1 MCAPAALGVAQAGV
15 GIMGAI
21 GGQNSAQAQADAQNA
36 QIAAQNKQNKINYK
50 YRNAQQTNEWA
61 NTNEEWL
68 AKKSQYSEQMHNN
81 RDAVGKAYAS
91 SSMANEKLFRDFVGQ
106 SASIR
111 MQELAAS
118 TGTGET
124 RGRTAEMMSKL
135 PGRAA
140 GMQLAMA
147 RDNMKYQQDNI
158 KYAVHEAHDQYAM
171 KNRENWRAV
180 SIAPKPGMRPPAL
193 MQQAGVAGP
202 GSMGMMAGIGGAL
215 LGGMKTFNSLKP
227 PGGTPWG
234 GFGGGAGGSITGNSL
249 GSFGGSNALGNLSI
263 GGSMPFNAGSIG

>member
-21 GGQNSAQAQADAQNA
+21 GGQSSAARSAAAQNA

-50 YRNAQQTNEWA
+50 FRNAQQTDEWA

-68 AKKSQYSEQMHNN
+68 AKKSQYSEQKHNN
-81 RDAVGKAYAS
+81 RDAIGKAYGAA
-91 SSMANEKLFRDFVGQ
+91 SMANEKLFRDFVGQ
-106 SASIR
+106 STSIR

-124 RGRTAEMMSKL
+124 RGRTAEFMSKL
-135 PGRAA
+135 PSRAA

-147 RDNMKYQQDNI
+147 RDNVKYQQDNI
-158 KYAVHEAHDQYAM
+158 KHSVHEAHDQYAM

-215 LGGMKTFNSLKP
+215 LSGFQTMNSLKP

-234 GFGGGAGGSITGNSL
+234 GGGGGSGLGNSI
-249 GSFGGSNALGNLSI
+249 GSFGGGTALSSLSI
-263 GGSMPFNAGSIG
+263 GGSMPFTSGSIG

>member
-36 QIAAQNKQNKINYK
+36 QITAQNKQNKINYK
-50 YRNAQQTNEWA
+50 FRNAQQTDEWV

-68 AKKSQYSEQMHNN
+68 AKKSQYSEQLHNN
-81 RDAVGKAYAS
+81 RDSIGKAYGAA
-91 SSMANEKLFRDFVGQ
+91 SMANEKLFRDFVGQ
-106 SASIR
+106 STSIR

-124 RGRTAEMMSKL
+124 RGRTAEFMSKL
-135 PGRAA
+135 PSRAA

-147 RDNMKYQQDNI
+147 RDNVKYQQDNI
-158 KYAVHEAHDQYAM
+158 KYAVHEARDQYAM

-180 SIAPKPGMRPPAL
+180 SIAPKPGMRAPAL
-193 MQQAGVAGP
+193 QQQAGVAGP
-202 GSMGMMAGIGGAL
+202 SGLGAMADIGGAI
-215 LGGMKTFNSLKP
+215 LGGFNTYNSLKAP
-227 PGGTPWG
+227 SITPWAGPGG
-234 GFGGGAGGSITGNSL
+234 GGGSLTGNSI
-249 GSFGGSNALGNLSI
+249 GSFGGANALGNLSI
-263 GGSMPFNAGSIG
+263 RGAMPFSNGSY

>member
-36 QIAAQNKQNKINYK
+36 QISAQNKQNKINYM

-61 NTNEEWL
+61 NTMEEWQ
-68 AKKSQYSEQMHNN
+68 AKKSQYSEQKHNN
-81 RDAVGKAYAS
+81 RDAIGKAYGAA
-91 SSMANEKLFRDFVGQ
+91 SMANEKLYRDFVGQ

-124 RGRTAEMMSKL
+124 RGRTANMMSKL
-135 PGRAA
+135 PGRQA
-140 GMQLAMA
+140 GMALAQA

-158 KYAVHEAHDQYAM
+158 RFSVHEAHDQYA
-171 KNRENWRAV
+171 KQNRENWRAV
-180 SIAPKPGMRPPAL
+180 SIAPKPGMRAPAL
-193 MQQAGVAGP
+193 QQQAGVAGP
-202 GSMGMMAGIGGAL
+202 GSMGLLSGIGGAL
-215 LGGMKTFNSLKP
+215 LNGYQTYQGQLP
-227 PGGTPWG
+227 PSGTPWG
-234 GFGGGAGGSITGNSL
+234 GFGGGGSLTGNSIS
-249 GSFGGSNALGNLSI
+249 SFGGANALGNLSI
-263 GGSMPFNAGSIG
+263 GGAMPFTSGSIG